1 VKLRYEEMTPAELK
15 AALEAR
21 PVAYV
26 PCGLLEWHGDH
37 LPLGTDGLK
46 AHAIC
51 LRAAERTGG
60 VVLPVNWIGVHGF
73 DLFAGGIVYGRET
86 VKRVLL
92 GTLREVEKIGAKC
105 IVLLTGHYGEN
116 QVNLVKEVAAEFMQR
131 SPVRVIAQPEYEGVA
146 DDRGETPADHA
157 GKWETS
163 FMMLFHPELVQM
175 DEFRTGECAIERYET
190 AHGTQAEG
198 ATDDFHDGQRRPWI
212 WNEDLRETAS
222 PERAAAVLERI
233 VERLARLVNEAL
245 GM

>member
-1 VKLRYEEMTPAELK
+1 MKLRYEEMTPAELK
-15 AALEAR
+15 TALATR
-21 PVAYV
+21 PVVYM

-73 DLFAGGIVYGRET
+73 DLFAGGIIYERDT
-86 VKRVLL
+86 VKRAMLC
-92 GTLREVEKIGAKC
+92 TLRELEKIGAKC
-105 IVLLTGHYGEN
+105 VVLLTGHYGEN
-116 QVNLVKEVAAEFMQR
+116 QVRLVKEVAAQFMR
-131 SPVRVIAQPEYEGVA
+131 HSPVRVIAQPEYEGVT

-163 FMMLFHPELVQM
+163 FMMLFYPELVRM
-175 DEFRTGECAIERYET
+175 DRFRTGECAIERYDP
-190 AHGTQAEG
+190 ARGAGAEEG
-198 ATDDFHDGQRRPWI
+198 INDFHRGQQQPWI
-212 WNEDLRETAS
+212 WKEDLRETAS
-222 PERAAAVLERI
+222 AERAAAVLERI

-245 GM
+245 ER